1 MLVILQ
7 RAFLE
12 HEIKT
17 DRLVLEERRQAE
29 GLMRQNRRIIAILDG
44 YKEKSLDE
52 RLLLENQ
59 VEGLKAKV
67 DKCKNPHNTII
78 PL

>member
-59 VEGLKAKV
+59 VEGLKDKV
-67 DKCKNPHNTII
+67 EKCKNHNTII